1 MKTKLLCLILLLIA
15 TNFVIAQSNSINYK
29 AVISEDEN
37 VLANTS
43 VILKFTILEDATTK
57 YVETHTVTTDA
68 NGIAIANIG
77 DGTPVTSTYA
87 NIDWSN
93 NNHFLKTEVDTGNG
107 FKNMGTTEFHAVP
120 YAISGG
126 SVKKLDDL
134 SDASSSGKSVYVGQN
149 SGRNSTGTYNSA
161 FGYASLQSNTTGT
174 YNVALGDFTL
184 NANITGQKNTAIG
197 DGAGYYSTGS
207 GNIFI
212 GQQAGYDYTGDNKL
226 VIGKSRGSSLPIIE
240 GDLSTN
246 ALTINGDI
254 TVTGT
259 INGTAISDETQTNTI
274 TYTSMDIVNING
286 NSNFIRTL
294 GTIYSNIPTDYF
306 AVPIHL
312 SEGTKIT
319 GIKAFFG
326 DNTTA
331 NIEFK
336 LYRTSKTSAGV
347 YSLYSIKTSGA
358 SSSSRSISGNITS
371 NIIIN
376 SNYIY
381 LIHISNTDGSWTGNI
396 DLYVKAIELTY
407 EN

>member
-1 MKTKLLCLILLLIA
+1 MKTKLLFSMLFIIA
-15 TNFVIAQSNSINYK
+15 TNLVFAQSNSINYK

-37 VLANTS
+37 VLTNTS
-43 VILKFTILEDATTK
+43 ITLKFTILEDATTK
-57 YVETHTVTTDA
+57 YVETHIVTTDA

-77 DGTPVTSTYA
+77 EGTEITGTFNDV
-87 NIDWSN
+87 IWSN
-93 NNHFLKTEVDTGNG
+93 NNHFLKTEVDTGSG
-107 FKNMGTTEFHAVP
+107 FIDMGTTEFHAVP

-126 SVKKLDDL
+126 SVRKLDDL
-134 SDASSSGKSVYVGQN
+134 SDASSGGKSVYVGQN

-246 ALTINGDI
+246 ALSINGDL

-259 INGTAISDETQTNTI
+259 INSEV
-274 TYTSMDIVNING
+274 TSKKIVLSPMKFVSTGGEIERNYAQ
-286 NSNFIRTL
+286 
-294 GTIYSNIPTDYF
+294 IYSAST
-306 AVPIHL
+306 
-312 SEGTKIT
+312 SGTKSFAAQIDLPIGAKIKGM
-319 GIKAFFG
+319 GIKMR
-326 DNTTA
+326 DNSAT
-331 NIEFK
+331 NLRII
-336 LYRTSKTSAGV
+336 LYKTPLASGSN
-347 YSLYSIKTSGA
+347 YNLGEIISSGA
-358 SSSSRSISGNITS
+358 STSIKHFYTIVSTN
-371 NIIIN
+371 NIIEEG
-376 SNYIY
+376 YYYFIY
-381 LIHISNTDGSWTGNI
+381 VVNTDGTWPGDSSI
-396 DLYVKAIELTY
+396 YLRSAEITY